1 MRWKDIF
8 LLSMGIGGR
17 VHFLIDFP
25 SVTGVVSPNISRGE
39 LGRLETEDLA
49 EVGGRV
55 EGREG
60 GKWGGRGWGGAL
72 GWK

>member
-1 MRWKDIF
+1 
-8 LLSMGIGGR
+8 MGIGGR

-60 GKWGGRGWGGAL
+60 RK
-72 GWK
+72 